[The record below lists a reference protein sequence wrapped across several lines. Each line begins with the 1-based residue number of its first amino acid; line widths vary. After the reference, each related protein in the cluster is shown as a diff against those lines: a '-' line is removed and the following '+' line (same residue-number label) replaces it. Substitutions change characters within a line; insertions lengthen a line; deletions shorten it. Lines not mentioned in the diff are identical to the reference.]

1 MKICGAKE
9 MKQSFQKRLR
19 EFLFIGFGLGLAKFC
34 VAGSPQM
41 PAMESPL
48 ASKVLLTDST
58 VSGKRFVAVG
68 RYGVIV
74 YSDDGEMWHQ
84 AISPTQNLL
93 NAVDFPDEKNGWAG
107 GHDTLILHTNDAG
120 ANWVIQHENSITS
133 SDPPKPIM
141 DIHFDDASSGI
152 VIGAFSLV
160 MTTKD
165 GGTTWKYEDTGDLY
179 KLLEANDKEPE
190 PALNA
195 IERFGDEYLIV
206 GEMGTVL
213 AYDPRLA
220 GGRPISCVTENTGQ
234 ENGKDV
240 ESCGRPTSIGAWRI
254 LSSPY
259 RGSFLGANTQLSSGD
274 IMIYG
279 LRGHIFRSSDKG
291 STWIQIDTGGVID
304 NIFATVELS
313 DGTVIAVG
321 STGTILRIPR
331 GSNIAERVPYPK
343 YDYLLSVKAIS
354 DTELMLFGSSGVQHL
369 HLDSK

>member
-1 MKICGAKE
+1 
-9 MKQSFQKRLR
+9 MKQSLQKLLR
-19 EFLFIGFGLGLAKFC
+19 QLLFVGLGLGLAKFC
-34 VAGSPQM
+34 VAGSLQM
-41 PAMESPL
+41 PAMKSPL
-48 ASKVLLTDST
+48 ASKVLLTNST
-58 VSGKRFVAVG
+58 VAGKRFVGVG

-74 YSDDGEMWHQ
+74 YSDDGETWHQ

-107 GHDTLILHTNDAG
+107 GHDTMILHTNDAG
-120 ANWVIQHENSITS
+120 MTWVIQHENSIAS
-133 SDPPKPIM
+133 NDPQKPVM
-141 DIHFDDASSGI
+141 DILFDDVSSG
-152 VIGAFSLV
+152 VAIGAFSLV

-220 GGRPISCVTENTGQ
+220 GDPPISGETENAGQ
-234 ENGKDV
+234 ENGEDI
-240 ESCGRPTSIGAWRI
+240 ESRVRPTSIGAWRI

-259 RGSFLGANTQLSSGD
+259 RGSFLGANTRLSSGD

-279 LRGHIFRSSDKG
+279 LRGHIFRSSDNG
-291 STWIQIDTGGVID
+291 STWTQINTGGVID
-304 NIFATVELS
+304 NIVDTVELS
-313 DGTVIAVG
+313 DGTVIAIG
-321 STGTILRIPR
+321 GTGTIVRIPR

-343 YDYLLSVKAIS
+343 YDYLLSVKRIS
-354 DTELMLFGSSGVQHL
+354 DTELMLFGSSGVQRL
-369 HLDSK
+369 LLDSK